1 MTEYAEVATSDYL
14 SNLEKWHR
22 DTSWICYGKR
32 RSFSVYEI
40 AACAYGNEEGSVLKP
55 GEKTKK
61 DVYQR
66 LIPYIVCGGR
76 IPQDI
81 VNQLFIRACRY
92 NAFDNKSNNWQR
104 VVNCACGMI
113 RKRIIETK
121 GECTMS
127 LDKESHS
134 RDYLYGRLLAV
145 ADVAEASTYTKEESR
160 PTNAKR
166 FFEAFSN
173 HPYQTW
179 DVIYKSLRP
188 YLDRMGRGGS
198 VRYERKINEIT
209 SMFEHDEFKNNSPL
223 SPEFLHAYSCQVN
236 ELYGN
241 KTDDNNKEE
250 E

>member
-81 VNQLFIRACRY
+81 VNQLFIELA
-92 NAFDNKSNNWQR
+92 DT
-104 VVNCACGMI
+104 MPL
-113 RKRIIETK
+113 IIKATT
-121 GECTMS
+121 G
-127 LDKESHS
+127 KE
-134 RDYLYGRLLAV
+134 LLTVPA
-145 ADVAEASTYTKEESR
+145 A
-160 PTNAKR
+160 
-166 FFEAFSN
+166 
-173 HPYQTW
+173 
-179 DVIYKSLRP
+179 
-188 YLDRMGRGGS
+188 
-198 VRYERKINEIT
+198 
-209 SMFEHDEFKNNSPL
+209 
-223 SPEFLHAYSCQVN
+223 
-236 ELYGN
+236 
-241 KTDDNNKEE
+241 
-250 E
+250 